1 MNALNQYRGEIDFLY
16 QRLRSDIS
24 MWYDEN
30 GDSEVKALHLHLLRK
45 YYDPARFMGDIGIER
60 VKFLT
65 ELQGVVDIRSLYGM
79 SGSS

>member
-1 MNALNQYRGEIDFLY
+1 MNTLNQHKGEIDFLY

-65 ELQGVVDIRSLYGM
+65 ELQGIVDIRSLSGM
-79 SGSS
+79 SG